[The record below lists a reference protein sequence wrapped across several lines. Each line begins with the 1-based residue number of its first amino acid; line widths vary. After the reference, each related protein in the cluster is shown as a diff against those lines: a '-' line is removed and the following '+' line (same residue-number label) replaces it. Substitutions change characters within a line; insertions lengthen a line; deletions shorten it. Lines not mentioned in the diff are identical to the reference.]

1 MSFSDA
7 HRSTRAASTRFDFA
21 GPLSPRASVEN
32 QSAISIHPPAGS
44 NFATEENSRAGLVVW
59 CNASITTIPS
69 VSISVSSQVIHINT
83 GENHVGK
90 VNSLHFHVEFIK
102 DLLVAIQR
110 DHVAVINILGDRDR
124 EAVDVATQ
132 NRDVLRPVNGQQ
144 RDNGVRIDMVVER
157 VPACSGSC
165 GQFGSLTSDLVCS
178 VDSPL
183 VKLLVRPIR
192 WHRPNSGNRCK
203 SPFR

>member
-1 MSFSDA
+1 MQRINYDDPV
-7 HRSTRAASTRFDFA
+7 RVDFC
-21 GPLSPRASVEN
+21 P
-32 QSAISIHPPAGS
+32 
-44 NFATEENSRAGLVVW
+44 
-59 CNASITTIPS
+59 
-69 VSISVSSQVIHINT
+69 SQVIHINT

-157 VPACSGSC
+157 VPACGGSC
-165 GQFGSLTSDLVCS
+165 GQFGSLTSVLVSS

-183 VKLLVRPIR
+183 VKLLVRPI
-192 WHRPNSGNRCK
+192 
-203 SPFR
+203 